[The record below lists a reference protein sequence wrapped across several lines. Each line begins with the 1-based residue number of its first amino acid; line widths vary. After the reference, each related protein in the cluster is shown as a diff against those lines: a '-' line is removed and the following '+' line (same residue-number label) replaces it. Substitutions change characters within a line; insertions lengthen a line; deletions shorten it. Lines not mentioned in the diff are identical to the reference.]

1 VPVRLA
7 PTASPYPEAV
17 NARGRPPVAL
27 VVSAGGAIGAAARY
41 GAALLWPTPAGGF
54 PWTVFL
60 VNATGCALL
69 GVLMVLLTETRAT
82 PHPLLRPFLGTGFC
96 GGFTTFSTYALD
108 TQRLLSTGHT
118 ARGLLYFGGTL
129 VTALAAVWAGTAAAR
144 SLVRD
149 RTEAG

>member
-1 VPVRLA
+1 M
-7 PTASPYPEAV
+7 TS
-17 NARGRPPVAL
+17 RGLLPVAL

-41 GAALLWPTPAGGF
+41 GASLLWPTPDGRF

-60 VNATGCALL
+60 VNASGCALL
-69 GVLMVLLTETRAT
+69 GVLMVLLTETRTA
-82 PHPLLRPFLGTGFC
+82 PNPLLRPFLGTGFC

-108 TQRLLSTGHT
+108 TQRLLGTGHP

-144 SLVRD
+144 SLVRS
-149 RTEAG
+149 RPEAA

>member
-1 VPVRLA
+1 M
-7 PTASPYPEAV
+7 
-17 NARGRPPVAL
+17 NARGQLPVAL

-60 VNATGCALL
+60 VNAAGCAVL
-69 GVLMVLLTETRAT
+69 GVVMVLLTEFRTA
-82 PHPLLRPFLGTGFC
+82 PNLLRPFLGTGVC
-96 GGFTTFSTYALD
+96 GGFTTFSTYAVD

-118 ARGLLYFGGTL
+118 VRGLCYFGGTL
-129 VTALAAVWAGTAAAR
+129 LAALAAVWAGSALTL

-149 RTEAG
+149 RAERV